1 MDRRYRVSFLLVDTV
16 VFHLHCFSLTIIS
29 YKAKTFRFGANSYAS
44 ASDRKQEPAAGNN
57 QGRSVTANVGEI
69 EALKERL
76 KTAKM
81 FEDFAKKNFYQVC
94 KLTNSTNDHEGK
106 LEKEAKTGFLKACE
120 EAEAAEACLNAAL
133 SKWGLC
139 DDDEVDTS
147 DGKKRA
153 VSPVDDVDY
162 RRFKRPRY

>member
-1 MDRRYRVSFLLVDTV
+1 M
-16 VFHLHCFSLTIIS
+16 IS
-29 YKAKTFRFGANSYAS
+29 YKAKTFLFGANSYAS
-44 ASDRKQEPAAGNN
+44 TSDRKQEPAAGNN
-57 QGRSVTANVGEI
+57 KGRSVTANEGEI

-153 VSPVDDVDY
+153 VSPVDDVDN
-162 RRFKRPRY
+162 RQFKRPRY